1 MFDIFSD
8 KDKRQKNNN
17 NNNNSRLCNLSYTS
31 KEMLQFVPKITAF
44 HAMYTINSDA
54 PSDVPSSHT
63 TIYSSSGWCDVYTPS
78 TGLFKQYSLLYW
90 TLGQVTGHKIYIK
103 YTGTWTSGF
112 LLIKRDKVQYGRCK
126 LFFKKGPFIYAMTTH
141 KMYSQIFSLKKKVY
155 NAKQLLPTLVHF
167 SAVILKSTHWK
178 YLRLSVFT
186 HCFLKTWNFFK
197 YMILKWYQLQ
207 RTQGKLKYFQKGHTD
222 VNGSLKKKK
231 KSQQ

>member
-1 MFDIFSD
+1 
-8 KDKRQKNNN
+8 
-17 NNNNSRLCNLSYTS
+17 
-31 KEMLQFVPKITAF
+31 MLQFVPKITAF

-126 LFFKKGPFIYAMTTH
+126 LFFKKGPFIYALTTH

-186 HCFLKTWNFFK
+186 HCFFKNMKFFK
-197 YMILKWYQLQ
+197 V
-207 RTQGKLKYFQKGHTD
+207 HD
-222 VNGSLKKKK
+222 P
-231 KSQQ
+231 

>member
-112 LLIKRDKVQYGRCK
+112 LPIKRDKVQYGRCK

-141 KMYSQIFSLKKKVY
+141 KMYSQIFSLKKKSLQC
-155 NAKQLLPTLVHF
+155 KTTL
-167 SAVILKSTHWK
+167 ANLST
-178 YLRLSVFT
+178 F
-186 HCFLKTWNFFK
+186 
-197 YMILKWYQLQ
+197 
-207 RTQGKLKYFQKGHTD
+207 
-222 VNGSLKKKK
+222 
-231 KSQQ
+231 